1 MVVSSE
7 HSVLILSWSEPVEIV
22 FTSNSKSQ
30 VLLVSPEILDL
41 EEEEPEHNDNMS
53 VVTVESSSDPA
64 LGRRGIRLSQS
75 ELLSKEE
82 TRGLMGYWRFSGN
95 FHFPTFPSNIDSS
108 FGGGVA

>member
-82 TRGLMGYWRFSGN
+82 THGLMGCWRFSGN
-95 FHFPTFPSNIDSS
+95 VHFPNFPSNADSS
-108 FGGGVA
+108 FCGGVA